1 MSLDIDNNIID
12 DSLSIIS
19 DGRKNLE
26 NASNKQEINNDKLKL
41 IISELKKLTQNNTID
56 KNSLEYINNINSLE
70 NEIINIIQD
79 SNNIIINIDKNINF
93 INSKISNLNNS
104 IDQSKIFLE
113 NIKNKLLSINHDN
126 NSASI
131 MFNDYKSI
139 YDKYYLKIFTLL
151 LGLIIIFISIK
162 KLQ

>member
-26 NASNKQEINNDKLKL
+26 NASNKQQINNDKLKL

-93 INSKISNLNNS
+93 VNSKISNLNNS

-113 NIKNKLLSINHDN
+113 NIKNKLVLINHDN